1 VRQILFVDDE
11 PLVLDALE
19 GLLRNRR
26 RDWKMTFAVGGEAG
40 LAALAER
47 DYDVLVTDMRMP
59 VVDGAALLRH
69 ARDHHPDV
77 IRFALSG
84 HTEFEVM
91 LRTVAVAHQ
100 FLTKPCDPDV
110 LRSTIE
116 RACELRDLLR
126 DPVLRAVVG
135 RIDALPSPPR
145 LYAQLLVALENPQ
158 TTNGH
163 IAAIVEQDIGLC
175 ARLLRVVNSAFFGP
189 AQNIGRVGDAVRFLG
204 ASMVKW
210 LVLSTE
216 AYAGLGGSPDAE
228 ALIDCTTRHSL
239 LAARIARELS
249 GGRVNAEDALVA
261 CMLHD
266 IGKCILATHYAD
278 AYGKITDAALS
289 SARPVHEVELEQL
302 GVTHAEVG
310 AYLIG
315 VWGLPYRITEAVA
328 FHHAPGK
335 AGRTSFD
342 LVGVVHAADALAD
355 EAVCCDRAAEEL
367 DLEYLERVG
376 VIGHVAG
383 WRLLAQR
390 IAERTSSNDVA
401 V

>member
-1 VRQILFVDDE
+1 VRHILFVDDE

-19 GLLRNRR
+19 GLLRGRR

-40 LAALAER
+40 LAALAETE
-47 DYDVLVTDMRMP
+47 YDVLVTDMRMP

-100 FLTKPCDPDV
+100 FLTKPCEPDV
-110 LRSTIE
+110 LRNTIE

-126 DPVLRAVVG
+126 DPMLRAVVG
-135 RIDALPSPPR
+135 RIDGLPSPPR
-145 LYAQLLVALENPQ
+145 LYADLLVALEDPK
-158 TTNGH
+158 TTSGH
-163 IAAIVEQDIGLC
+163 IAAIVERDIALC

-189 AQNIGRVGDAVRFLG
+189 AQDIGRVGDAIRFLG

-216 AYAGLGGSPDAE
+216 AYSGLGGTPEAE
-228 ALIDCTTRHSL
+228 ALIECTTRHSL
-239 LAARIARELS
+239 LAAQIARALT

-266 IGKCILATHYAD
+266 IGKCILATHCAD
-278 AYGKITDAALS
+278 MFGEINEEAVRSG
-289 SARPVHEVELEQL
+289 RPAHEVEKERL

-315 VWGLPYRITEAVA
+315 VWGLPYRVTEAVA
-328 FHHAPGK
+328 HHHTPGN
-335 AGRTSFD
+335 ADSSAFD
-342 LVGVVHAADALAD
+342 LVGVVHVADALAD
-355 EAVCCDRAAEEL
+355 AAVRCCGVADEL

-376 VIGHVAG
+376 VIGQLDG
-383 WRLLAQR
+383 WRQLAES
-390 IAERTSSNDVA
+390 IAERTAANDGA
-401 V
+401 A

>member
-11 PLVLDALE
+11 PLVLAALE
-19 GLLRNRR
+19 GLLRSRR
-26 RDWKMTFAVGGEAG
+26 REWKMTFAMGGEAG
-40 LAALAER
+40 LAALAEA
-47 DYDVLVTDMRMP
+47 DFDVMVTDMRMP

-69 ARDHHPDV
+69 AREHHPDV

-110 LRSTIE
+110 LRNTIE

-145 LYAQLLVALENPQ
+145 LYANLLVALENPQ

-163 IAAIVEQDIGLC
+163 IVAIVEQDIALC

-204 ASMVKW
+204 ASMIKW

-216 AYAGLGGSPDAE
+216 AYSGLGGSPAAE
-228 ALIDCTTRHSL
+228 ALIECTTRHSL
-239 LAARIARELS
+239 LAARIARELTA
-249 GGRVNAEDALVA
+249 GRANAEDALVA

-266 IGKCILATHYAD
+266 IGKCILATHCAD
-278 AYGKITDAALS
+278 VFDKIEAEAAS
-289 SARPVHEVELEQL
+289 SARRAYDVERDQL

-328 FHHAPGK
+328 YHHTPGN
-335 AGRTSFD
+335 ADRSSFD
-342 LVGVVHAADALAD
+342 LVGVVHVADALAD
-355 EAVCCDRAAEEL
+355 QVVRCNGVADEL
-367 DLEYLERVG
+367 DMEYLERVG
-376 VIGHVAG
+376 VINQLPE
-383 WRLLAQR
+383 WRQIAER
-390 IAERTSSNDVA
+390 IAETDRHER
-401 V
+401 